1 MRSKLLL
8 SLIISTYPLLSLL
21 SGCQGVAFSIQN
33 SLEDGSAP
41 TAAAIM
47 EAPVIVAP
55 MKTYNHVWQKL
66 SRFDAVKDEYGLY
79 TYVLT
84 NRSASDNI
92 ASNRFNKLVYSIEN
106 TTSEADLQ
114 LSKNEKGTLNVF
126 LIPYDKYL
134 ASVDQE
140 LAKRLL
146 LSLSIN
152 SKRDFPGA
160 GPYLFTIH
168 KPIQLGKSNEL
179 IDILYVDLSNMHEK
193 AFDELIKVYK
203 TSVTDSNFHGL
214 QKLSSFKISLL
225 NSMLVAED
233 SIKFIKTAEAS
244 FYNAFKLV
252 PKK

>member
-41 TAAAIM
+41 IAAAIM

-55 MKTYNHVWQKL
+55 MEVYTHVWQPL
-66 SRFDAVKDEYGLY
+66 SKFDAVEEYGLY

-84 NRSASDNI
+84 NRSASDKI
-92 ASNRFNKLVYSIEN
+92 ASNRFNKLVYSIKN
-106 TTSEADLQ
+106 ATYKADLQ
-114 LSKNEKGTLNVF
+114 LSPTEKLKLNVF

-160 GPYLFTIH
+160 GPYLFTTH

-193 AFDELIKVYK
+193 AFDELIEVYK
-203 TSVTDSNFHGL
+203 ASVTDSNFHGL

-233 SIKFIKTAEAS
+233 SIKFIKTAEAG